1 MYVRER
7 FETSFRNVIGP
18 LENLNRHDDKAVDS
32 GENLYI
38 DYPMRVH
45 IRGFYEILAKVNC
58 SLIGQLLAVF

>member
-32 GENLYI
+32 GENVYI
-38 DYPMRVH
+38 D
-45 IRGFYEILAKVNC
+45 
-58 SLIGQLLAVF
+58 